1 MQNVPQWL
9 LWAGLSAVFAAL
21 TALFAKVGV
30 KGVDPD
36 LAMAIR
42 TLVVAAVILP
52 LVVVTGKWS
61 NPLLLPGRTQLFLVL
76 SALATGASWL
86 FYFRALQSGELA
98 KVARNPFPDA
108 AGNRVVALFLDGSL
122 PADPLDGVT
131 GRRDEQLALGTRE
144 IFIHYG
150 AGMADSRLRI
160 PGSAQGTARN
170 LNTVARL
177 AAMAAELR

>member
-98 KVARNPFPDA
+98 KVA
-108 AGNRVVALFLDGSL
+108 VVDKFSVVL
-122 PADPLDGVT
+122 VIV
-131 GRRDEQLALGTRE
+131 LATKK
-144 IFIHYG
+144 
-150 AGMADSRLRI
+150 
-160 PGSAQGTARN
+160 
-170 LNTVARL
+170 
-177 AAMAAELR
+177 